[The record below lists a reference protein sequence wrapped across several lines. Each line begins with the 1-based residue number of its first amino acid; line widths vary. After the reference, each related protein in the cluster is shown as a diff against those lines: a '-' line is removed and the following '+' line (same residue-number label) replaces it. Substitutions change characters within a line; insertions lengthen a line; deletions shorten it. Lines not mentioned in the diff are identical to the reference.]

1 MNLQGKPYGHKQQG
15 LSLVELMISLVLGLI
30 VVSGLFNMYL
40 GSNRSSQFSNGL
52 QQMQENGRYGV
63 STLQRGFRL
72 AGYSA
77 DELIEPFDIAA
88 SGESADED
96 SIVVVQMRQAF
107 DCNGGSTEDNDGIAV
122 NTYELDTSPADPLKS
137 QLVCTG
143 ISAGATAMPL
153 VEGVE
158 KFRVLYGISTDDDAI
173 PERYIP
179 YDAGINA
186 REVVSLRFA
195 LLVNSGNPIRTRD
208 VTETYT
214 VLDREVPRTDRVARS
229 VFTSTVKLRNRR

>member
-1 MNLQGKPYGHKQQG
+1 MSANISMQGRAAKRNQQG

-40 GSNRSSQFSNGL
+40 GSTRSSQFSNGL

-77 DELIEPFDIAA
+77 GELVEPFDIAA
-88 SGESADED
+88 SNDNT
-96 SIVVVQMRQAF
+96 VVVRMRLGY
-107 DCNGGSTEDNDGIAV
+107 DCNGGSTAATGGIAV
-122 NTYELDTSPADPLKS
+122 NTYTLDTSPADDLKS

-143 ISAGATAMPL
+143 NSAGAAPMPL
-153 VEGVE
+153 VVGVDE
-158 KFRVLYGISTDDDAI
+158 FRVLYGISTDDDGI

-179 YDAGINA
+179 YEAGINP
-186 REVVSLRFA
+186 RQVVSLRFA
-195 LLVNSGNPIRTRD
+195 LLVNSGSPIRTRD
-208 VTETYT
+208 VKSKYT
-214 VLDREVPRTDRVARS
+214 VLDKEISVTDRVARS

>member
-1 MNLQGKPYGHKQQG
+1 MSKQGKFVRHGQQG
-15 LSLVELMISLVLGLI
+15 LSLVELMISMVLGLI

-77 DELIEPFDIAA
+77 GEIVEPFDIAA
-88 SGESADED
+88 SND
-96 SIVVVQMRQAF
+96 STVVVQMRQAF
-107 DCNGGSTEDNDGIAV
+107 DCNGGSTAASNGIAI
-122 NTYELDTSPADPLKS
+122 NTYRLDTTPADPLKS

-143 ISAGATAMPL
+143 NSAGATAMPL

-158 KFRVLYGISTDDDAI
+158 EFRVLYGISTDDDAI

-179 YDAGINA
+179 YNAGINA

-208 VTETYT
+208 VTESYT
-214 VLDREVPRTDRVARS
+214 VLDKEVSRTDRVARS